1 MRGLGLS
8 SDADGFFTSGL
19 ITSIEFD
26 GLGIRQGTITNITWS
41 AVDFQNALL
50 DINDTS
56 DTTAIS
62 ALFSS
67 SGPITID
74 ASGGLGSFNQEI
86 TWEMLLPLLTQPI
99 IFTGSPFADA
109 VEGTTGNDVI
119 NAGLNV
125 EEVDRIVA
133 SEGNDRIIFDVP
145 EGVTPSGYSLD
156 YDTIGA
162 PVTFDINGI
171 TNFGSVSGAGFT
183 DSLENVADALNAY
196 LALEGTS
203 QGDLYSV
210 QLAPGQVISL
220 IGGPGADTYNLS
232 GDGAVPILDFLFSD
246 ATSGL
251 DADLATGIIADDGFG
266 FAETLDLSGTPDFL
280 ILYGTDNNDLV
291 SGGPGNQL
299 VRLYNGDDMLVAD
312 NSGED
317 SIDGGNGTDR
327 VEFNDVAQGDVTLS
341 FSGGISTLAD
351 RSDPGNSTAL
361 LDVEI
366 LQTQG
371 GVQLELD
378 KHDGIGL
385 ISAANLSALTELYIA
400 YFDRAADALGLSFWA
415 TAFQNNGFTFQEI
428 ADLFFTQPETVALY
442 SEVSD
447 GEFVTAVY
455 NNVLGRDPD
464 PDGFAF
470 WTAQLSSGNVSESS
484 FILELLVGAR
494 AATGSPQDVAYIES
508 KTDLGLYF
516 SVIQGQSNLT
526 AANAVMDAFDGT
538 ASSLIAA
545 QALSDTALADA
556 ESSSTELLL
565 PVLGVIDNPFA
576 DVAQDA
582 QAKRNPDLEYGQKAG
597 PNGLPVWHR
606 LGIKTGLHA
615 HLCSAISATA
625 WRKRSSS
632 SAIKLRRASRNL
644 RSARV
649 ASNNAR
655 ASEIGTMP
663 ATGMPRRK
671 TA

>member
-1 MRGLGLS
+1 MQFSYTGNNTRFLEQSFFGPDGFLSVELTSITPTEAVLTHTVYTGAEVSVILRGLGLS

-109 VEGTTGNDVI
+109 VEGTAGNDVI

-232 GDGAVPILDFLFSD
+232 ADGAVPILDFLFSN

-266 FAETLDLSGTPDFL
+266 FAEILDLSGTPDFL

-299 VRLYNGDDMLVAD
+299 VRLYNGDDVLVAD

-366 LQTQG
+366 VQTQG

-442 SEVSD
+442 SGVSD

-576 DVAQDA
+576 DVA
-582 QAKRNPDLEYGQKAG
+582 
-597 PNGLPVWHR
+597 
-606 LGIKTGLHA
+606 
-615 HLCSAISATA
+615 
-625 WRKRSSS
+625 
-632 SAIKLRRASRNL
+632 
-644 RSARV
+644 
-649 ASNNAR
+649 
-655 ASEIGTMP
+655 
-663 ATGMPRRK
+663 
-671 TA
+671 

>member
-1 MRGLGLS
+1 MQFSYTGNNPRFLEQSFFGPDGFLSVELTSITPTEAVLTHTVYTGAEVSVILRGLGLS
-8 SDADGFFTSGL
+8 SDADSFFTSGL

-109 VEGTTGNDVI
+109 VEGTAGNDVI
-119 NAGLNV
+119 NAGLNI

-183 DSLENVADALNAY
+183 DSLEDVADALNAY

-220 IGGPGADTYNLS
+220 IGGPGADTFNLS
-232 GDGAVPILDFLFSD
+232 ADGAVPILDFLFSD

-251 DADLATGIIADDGFG
+251 DADLATGIISDDGFG

-299 VRLYNGDDMLVAD
+299 VRLYNGDDLLVAD

-327 VEFNDVAQGDVTLS
+327 VEFNDVAQGEVTLS
-341 FSGGISTLAD
+341 FSGGISTLTD

-576 DVAQDA
+576 DVA
-582 QAKRNPDLEYGQKAG
+582 
-597 PNGLPVWHR
+597 
-606 LGIKTGLHA
+606 
-615 HLCSAISATA
+615 
-625 WRKRSSS
+625 
-632 SAIKLRRASRNL
+632 
-644 RSARV
+644 
-649 ASNNAR
+649 
-655 ASEIGTMP
+655 
-663 ATGMPRRK
+663 
-671 TA
+671 

>member
-1 MRGLGLS
+1 MQFSYTGNNPRFLEQSFFGPDGFLSVELTSITPTEAVLTHTVYTGAEVSVILRGLGLS

-56 DTTAIS
+56 DTTAIA

-232 GDGAVPILDFLFSD
+232 ADGAVPILDFLFSD

-299 VRLYNGDDMLVAD
+299 VRLYNGDDVLVAD

-327 VEFNDVAQGDVTLS
+327 IEFNDVAQGDVTLS

-366 LQTQG
+366 VQTQG

-442 SEVSD
+442 SGVND

-576 DVAQDA
+576 DVA
-582 QAKRNPDLEYGQKAG
+582 
-597 PNGLPVWHR
+597 
-606 LGIKTGLHA
+606 
-615 HLCSAISATA
+615 
-625 WRKRSSS
+625 
-632 SAIKLRRASRNL
+632 
-644 RSARV
+644 
-649 ASNNAR
+649 
-655 ASEIGTMP
+655 
-663 ATGMPRRK
+663 
-671 TA
+671 